1 MMLRY
6 GRAIGMFFG
15 FLYPNTQGLQMRYED
30 AISAVAIA
38 FPTPAYVD
46 QLAVEGTTAS
56 WLI

>member
-15 FLYPNTQGLQMRYED
+15 CLSPNTQELQKRYED

-46 QLAVEGTTAS
+46 QLTVEGATAS